1 MYRSLF
7 LIITIFLFQAISFAQ
22 SPLITVQGQWDLHLI
37 GKQIMFLEDTTG
49 KLTIQ
54 QIQQPNYQA
63 KFQRNKKNIF
73 QKPASRNSYWF
84 KIVIANHTKEKIW
97 LDIES
102 ITPWYLELYAMDSAG
117 KYQKTV
123 ETGSLRPYSTRAYP
137 TNTFWLPLNPAGT
150 PEAMTYYFCI
160 KSERILKLP
169 MYVGSI
175 NALQQHKINE
185 HIIIFIFTGLI
196 LMMFLYNLFLYVTV
210 GDWVYLI
217 YLGNIFTNFLSIAY
231 LNNYPVFGIITF
243 IPSHI
248 WHTHQ
253 YVWFAFTTLFSA
265 LFVTFLLELYKSDRL
280 FFYVL
285 AVFVFLNCFLLP
297 ILNIFFFSVVDLNRI
312 ELIAST
318 LFYLVCLTIGIRS
331 YFKKVNNSFYYL
343 WGWGF
348 AILGLIINILLL
360 QEILPYNI
368 LTSHALILGSVIEL
382 SLFSIALGNRINI
395 LKKSNTLISIEKTY
409 LDKLNK
415 DLLTQQTEI
424 ESKNIDL
431 AVMNEELRANTESLA
446 ELNQTKDKLFSII
459 GHDLRAPIGSLK
471 GLLYLLLAESISKEE
486 FLKFSTRLKQNI
498 EVVHNTLENL
508 LYWANSQMEGEIYTP
523 THLHLKAIVQ
533 EKIRLYCELLASK
546 QIQISD
552 EINEMLYIWSDENQ
566 VKLIIHNLISNAI
579 KFTPT
584 NGYIRITAEKTAGF
598 CAISVIDTG
607 IGMSEEKVQRLF
619 QHKTNISTRGTEG
632 EKGTG
637 LGLMLCQEMVEKNG
651 GYIKATSEIGKGTT
665 ITFSL
670 PTT

>member
-1 MYRSLF
+1 M
-7 LIITIFLFQAISFAQ
+7 
-22 SPLITVQGQWDLHLI
+22 QGQWDLHLI

-253 YVWFAFTTLFSA
+253 YVWFA
-265 LFVTFLLELYKSDRL
+265 
-280 FFYVL
+280 
-285 AVFVFLNCFLLP
+285 
-297 ILNIFFFSVVDLNRI
+297 
-312 ELIAST
+312 
-318 LFYLVCLTIGIRS
+318 
-331 YFKKVNNSFYYL
+331 
-343 WGWGF
+343 
-348 AILGLIINILLL
+348 
-360 QEILPYNI
+360 
-368 LTSHALILGSVIEL
+368 
-382 SLFSIALGNRINI
+382 
-395 LKKSNTLISIEKTY
+395 
-409 LDKLNK
+409 
-415 DLLTQQTEI
+415 
-424 ESKNIDL
+424 
-431 AVMNEELRANTESLA
+431 
-446 ELNQTKDKLFSII
+446 
-459 GHDLRAPIGSLK
+459 
-471 GLLYLLLAESISKEE
+471 
-486 FLKFSTRLKQNI
+486 
-498 EVVHNTLENL
+498 
-508 LYWANSQMEGEIYTP
+508 
-523 THLHLKAIVQ
+523 
-533 EKIRLYCELLASK
+533 
-546 QIQISD
+546 
-552 EINEMLYIWSDENQ
+552 
-566 VKLIIHNLISNAI
+566 
-579 KFTPT
+579 
-584 NGYIRITAEKTAGF
+584 
-598 CAISVIDTG
+598 
-607 IGMSEEKVQRLF
+607 
-619 QHKTNISTRGTEG
+619 
-632 EKGTG
+632 
-637 LGLMLCQEMVEKNG
+637 
-651 GYIKATSEIGKGTT
+651 
-665 ITFSL
+665 
-670 PTT
+670 